1 MVKLVK
7 SHSAPD
13 TRSRHNSLTNSSSAV
28 NPSRVQAVVAGHR
41 LEVCVRCRSPP
52 EVPKSI
58 DPTGRVLK
66 CEYLYGEVRFAGI
79 GPSATV
85 QSLHCCKPFGFM
97 TTARAE
103 QNQEQTKRLSAK
115 AMITDHKDARGL
127 PYFQSQLNALINTNG
142 GALMECTDITANRV
156 CTDMK
161 LSAHTNRVH

>member
-41 LEVCVRCRSPP
+41 LEVCVRCRSHP

-85 QSLHCCKPFGFM
+85 QSLLLQALWLHDD
-97 TTARAE
+97 
-103 QNQEQTKRLSAK
+103 S
-115 AMITDHKDARGL
+115 
-127 PYFQSQLNALINTNG
+127 QS
-142 GALMECTDITANRV
+142 
-156 CTDMK
+156 
-161 LSAHTNRVH
+161 